1 MKFRKTGPQAERKLI
16 ALLLILMLVPL
27 AAPAES
33 GAGGAEV
40 KLESKTYPCLIYTG
54 EGDGKFTESEM
65 TLYFINGTDI
75 PYIALSEYMPFL
87 SSLMKQK
94 QEWDVTYEVRK
105 DSDKAF
111 TVTRHDNGSSLTIN
125 TETDVMYFD
134 DFNLFTNDPDSS
146 ALVTVMS
153 LPDPEELDYMA
164 IYQKITE
171 AAAAGH
177 PLSEEEQ
184 KALKRGHDPAA
195 DHSLFAA
202 TGRIFNR
209 NGNPVR
215 LVLSD
220 YSIDLVSDGNE
231 CYVPFQTLN
240 DLFASL
246 MYLQIVV
253 TGKRVIVDEYR
264 GSVLGK
270 MYEEDPCAI
279 SPELA
284 EFSYNELCM
293 LMDQFYGL
301 KGEHRISRFSDFI
314 ATDAR
319 LHDYLSSTD
328 PQDID
333 HGMIILLLSYMDD
346 GHSAIT
352 QSSWRSGNNSVQFQV
367 QFGTELGPN
376 TLQVVSGARSK
387 GLKAARSAA
396 YPDGVPGYEEIGDTA
411 FVTFDSFTAER
422 SDRSEYYNL
431 ELNDWTDAKDTI
443 ELILYAHKMVTR
455 PDSPIKN
462 IVIDLSLNGGGNA
475 DAAVAVAC
483 WFTGTASISLLD
495 TMTGAETVMSYR
507 TDLNLN
513 GVALDD
519 PGDTV
524 SGGAY
529 NLYCLTSRNSFSCGN
544 LIPAVFE
551 QSGFVTL
558 IGRRSGGGSCVV
570 MACTSAS
577 GSVFQISGS
586 KELSTTRNGTFY
598 SIDAGIPVDIPLT
611 KDASFYDRA
620 GLVELIHNT
629 R

>member
-1 MKFRKTGPQAERKLI
+1 MTRKEQIKNAYKL
-16 ALLLILMLVPL
+16 
-27 AAPAES
+27 S
-33 GAGGAEV
+33 GDNAG
-40 KLESKTYPCLIYTG
+40 
-54 EGDGKFTESEM
+54 
-65 TLYFINGTDI
+65 
-75 PYIALSEYMPFL
+75 
-87 SSLMKQK
+87 
-94 QEWDVTYEVRK
+94 
-105 DSDKAF
+105 
-111 TVTRHDNGSSLTIN
+111 
-125 TETDVMYFD
+125 
-134 DFNLFTNDPDSS
+134 
-146 ALVTVMS
+146 
-153 LPDPEELDYMA
+153 
-164 IYQKITE
+164 
-171 AAAAGH
+171 
-177 PLSEEEQ
+177 
-184 KALKRGHDPAA
+184 
-195 DHSLFAA
+195 
-202 TGRIFNR
+202 
-209 NGNPVR
+209 
-215 LVLSD
+215 
-220 YSIDLVSDGNE
+220 
-231 CYVPFQTLN
+231 
-240 DLFASL
+240 
-246 MYLQIVV
+246 
-253 TGKRVIVDEYR
+253 
-264 GSVLGK
+264 
-270 MYEEDPCAI
+270 
-279 SPELA
+279 
-284 EFSYNELCM
+284 
-293 LMDQFYGL
+293 FY
-301 KGEHRISRFSDFI
+301 D
-314 ATDAR
+314 
-319 LHDYLSSTD
+319 
-328 PQDID
+328 
-333 HGMIILLLSYMDD
+333 GMIILLLSYMDD

-455 PDSPIKN
+455 PDSPIKK